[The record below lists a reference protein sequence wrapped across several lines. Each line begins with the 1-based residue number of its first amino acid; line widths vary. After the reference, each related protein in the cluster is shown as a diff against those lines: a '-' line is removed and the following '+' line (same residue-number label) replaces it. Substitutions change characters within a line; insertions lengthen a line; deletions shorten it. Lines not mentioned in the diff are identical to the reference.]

1 MTESTQQSGWR
12 LVLANLRKPKVRMM
26 LMLGFSSGLPISLVG
41 NTLSFWM
48 REYDVDLSV
57 IGFMGWVGIAYS
69 FKFLWTP
76 LVDQFDAPLLGRW
89 LGRRRGWMLLSQL
102 FIAAALM
109 GMALIKPQNG
119 VMTVFGHE
127 LNQLVPF
134 ALMAVVVAFASATQ
148 DIVIDAWRIE
158 TANNDEEQSL
168 LTSTSLLGYRGALLV
183 ADSLILILAAHI
195 GWAISYELMAVLM
208 GLGVYATWRC
218 SEPIRTDHQA
228 TSLIPGQSFILQ
240 LVDGVIGPFVAF
252 IKSHGRWAMVMLLA
266 ISLYRLPDFV
276 MGPMANPFYADLGIG
291 KEAVGGVRGSVGLV
305 AATLGVAAAG
315 LSAVR
320 FGFVLTLIAGAVLGP
335 GSNMAF
341 AGLAWYGGA
350 DLTMFSAA
358 MAVDNFCS
366 GFASVALVAYM
377 SSLTSIGYTATQYAL
392 LSSFYALLGKT
403 LKGFSGLM
411 VERLQA
417 TGLSLIDAYGWFFT
431 GTAVVGVPAVLLCVL
446 LLWQRQE
453 TSKSVG

>member
-26 LMLGFSSGLPISLVG
+26 LMLGFSSGLPIYLVG

-48 REYDVDLSV
+48 REYDIDLSV
-57 IGFMGWVGIAYS
+57 IGFMSWVGIAYS
-69 FKFLWTP
+69 FKYLWSP

-89 LGRRRGWMLLSQL
+89 LGRRRGWMMLTQL
-102 FIAAALM
+102 IIAAALT
-109 GMALIKPQNG
+109 GMALIRPQEG
-119 VMTVFGHE
+119 MMTLFGHE

-168 LTSTSLLGYRGALLV
+168 LTSTATLGYRGALLV
-183 ADSLILILAAHI
+183 TDSLILILAAHI
-195 GWAISYELMAVLM
+195 GWAMSYELMAVLM

-218 SEPIRTDHQA
+218 SEPIRTDQQI
-228 TSLIPGQSFILQ
+228 TPLVSGQSLVSQ
-240 LVDGVIGPFVAF
+240 LIDGVIGPFVAF
-252 IKSHGRWAMVMLLA
+252 IKSHGQWAVVMLLA

-291 KEAVGGVRGSVGLV
+291 KEAVGAVRGSVGLI
-305 AATLGVAAAG
+305 ATIIGVACAG

-320 FGFVLTLIAGAVLGP
+320 FGFVPTLIAGAILGP

-341 AGLAWYGGA
+341 AGLAWYGGG
-350 DLTMFSAA
+350 DLTAFSAA
-358 MAVDNFCS
+358 MVVDNFCS
-366 GFASVALVAYM
+366 GFAGVALVAYM